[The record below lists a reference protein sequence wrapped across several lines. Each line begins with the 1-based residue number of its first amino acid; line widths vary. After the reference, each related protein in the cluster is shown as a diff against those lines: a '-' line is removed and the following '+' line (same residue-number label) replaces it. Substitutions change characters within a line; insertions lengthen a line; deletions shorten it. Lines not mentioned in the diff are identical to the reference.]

1 MTAAVQVVLKPRPS
15 TTFAV
20 AVIVEPALAAEVVSV
35 ALFPVPLMLPAEVV

>member
-1 MTAAVQVVLKPRPS
+1 VIAAEQVVLKPRPS

-35 ALFPVPLMLPAEVV
+35 ALFPVPAMLPDELE